1 MEREGDGEERQV
13 CEGGEERR
21 EEGRVCA
28 VRERA
33 ERRRRETEREAKV
46 WAKLVAK
53 LVERWPEARQ
63 RRGTAEGKQR
73 AEQKPG
79 ERGEPYGRV
88 KRYAQW
94 VAGSVEMSG
103 KG

>member
-1 MEREGDGEERQV
+1 MRERESREAEERDRKRGQSV
-13 CEGGEERR
+13 GEAGGEAGGE
-21 EEGRVCA
+21 
-28 VRERA
+28 
-33 ERRRRETEREAKV
+33 
-46 WAKLVAK
+46 
-53 LVERWPEARQ
+53 VERWPEARK

-79 ERGEPYGRV
+79 ERDEPYGRV

>member
-28 VRERA
+28 VRE
-33 ERRRRETEREAKV
+33 TEREAKV

-53 LVERWPEARQ
+53 LVARWPEARK

-79 ERGEPYGRV
+79 ERGEPHGRV